1 MRQISN
7 YRKDLDSSTRLLHL
21 LSSRVARCDQQL
33 IHLNKMA
40 ESKMADKDAN
50 QLQKLLFEREQE
62 RLQELKLSTLERLAE
77 AKHLKVYANTRRQRI
92 KQLLADTVLAEGYLV
107 KFDEFC
113 DKLVDVV
120 FTQEEVK
127 TMIKIF
133 ERQRSS
139 LRILFHSV
147 PVSIL

>member
-1 MRQISN
+1 
-7 YRKDLDSSTRLLHL
+7 
-21 LSSRVARCDQQL
+21 
-33 IHLNKMA
+33 
-40 ESKMADKDAN
+40 MADKDAN

-77 AKHLKVYANTRRQRI
+77 AKHLKAYANTRRQRI
-92 KQLLADTVLAEGYLV
+92 KQLLADTVLPEGYLV

-113 DKLVDVV
+113 DRLVDVV